1 MFVPKSKRQAG
12 FSMIEVLVTIVIL
25 SLGLLGLAALQTRG
39 QQFNHS
45 ANIRTHATMLAYDI
59 MEKIRI
65 NKTFA
70 KSDVLAST
78 GIGKGYV
85 VNSKPANIPDC
96 IAGACSVEQMRNYDL
111 GQWYD
116 RLAVTL
122 PQGTGQISADNS
134 LNPIIR
140 YTITIRWALRDNEQ
154 DVGVETT
161 HRSLSWMVQL

>member
-1 MFVPKSKRQAG
+1 
-12 FSMIEVLVTIVIL
+12 MIEVLVTIVIL

-39 QQFNHS
+39 QQFNHA
-45 ANIRTHATMLAYDI
+45 ANIRTHATILAYDI

-70 KSDVLAST
+70 RNDVLAGT
-78 GIGKGYV
+78 GSGKGYV
-85 VNSKPANIPDC
+85 TNGKPANVPDC
-96 IAGACSVEQMRNYDL
+96 IAGACSVEQMRSYDL
-111 GQWYD
+111 GRWYD

-122 PQGTGQISADNS
+122 PQGTGRISADNS
-134 LNPIIR
+134 LDPVIR
-140 YTITIRWALRDNEQ
+140 YTITITWALRDNEQ